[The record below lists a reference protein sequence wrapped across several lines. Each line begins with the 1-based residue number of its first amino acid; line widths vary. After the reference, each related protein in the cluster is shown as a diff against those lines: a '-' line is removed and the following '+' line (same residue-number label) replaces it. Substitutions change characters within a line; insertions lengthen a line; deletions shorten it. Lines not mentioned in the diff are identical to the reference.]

1 MTKIYKEI
9 NNYNNKNIFKKKL
22 LFLLIIFILQITNIF
37 LFNNK
42 KNYVEIVNNSI
53 QINNLNY
60 NISNEYYFIETIK
73 KIEENYGNL
82 ILKIQKSKIENIFL
96 LLVLYPFLK
105 NNSVILCKI
114 KNIEDYNKLNFIF
127 NIKKIK
133 KVLRI
138 NIKDINYLIE
148 QFNNKIYYI
157 WEIFPSLDL
166 LKKIR
171 YIINNYYNEFILEIF
186 DNSLNLNMGNY
197 IKKNKNDLNSDKI
210 YYLMSKL
217 KLLYNI
223 N

>member
-1 MTKIYKEI
+1 M
-9 NNYNNKNIFKKKL
+9 
-22 LFLLIIFILQITNIF
+22 
-37 LFNNK
+37 
-42 KNYVEIVNNSI
+42 
-53 QINNLNY
+53 NY

-197 IKKNKNDLNSDKI
+197 IKNNKNDLNSDKI

>member
-1 MTKIYKEI
+1 MYKALK
-9 NNYNNKNIFKKKL
+9 NLDNKNIFEKKL
-22 LFLLIIFILQITNIF
+22 LFLLIIFILQTTINFI
-37 LFNNK
+37 FNNK

-60 NISNEYYFIETIK
+60 NITNEYYFIETIK
-73 KIEENYGNL
+73 KIEKNCGSL
-82 ILKIQKSKIENIFL
+82 ILKIKKSKIENIFI

-105 NNSVILCKI
+105 NNSVILYKL
-114 KNIEDYNKLNFIF
+114 KNIEDYNKLNYIF
-127 NIKKIK
+127 NIKKFK
-133 KVLRI
+133 KILRI

-148 QFNNKIYYI
+148 QIKNKIYYV

-186 DNSLNLNMGNY
+186 DNSLNLNMENY

-210 YYLMSKL
+210 YNLMSKL